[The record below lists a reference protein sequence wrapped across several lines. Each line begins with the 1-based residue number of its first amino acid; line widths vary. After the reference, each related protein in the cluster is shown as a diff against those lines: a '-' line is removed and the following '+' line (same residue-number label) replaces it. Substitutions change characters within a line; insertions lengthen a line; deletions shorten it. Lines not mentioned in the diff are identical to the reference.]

1 MRLQTKLVLTTALI
15 IILAF
20 QWMGMYAMQRI
31 KAYYL
36 DHFSHSLYT
45 QAELLAYYVA
55 PYVLDRES
63 ARSREDLLLSDIE
76 HLVRNM
82 THLSNVTVQ
91 VLDQDGVILVTS
103 PGDNHLVGLRNTEY
117 EVQNALNGLY
127 ASRQMYR
134 AGERLEVVAVPIRTD
149 KVIGAVLLSASMEE
163 VYGTIRGIMRIFVN
177 GALIALSISALIT
190 LFVTRAM
197 SEPLK
202 KMTMQ
207 AEALAH
213 GDYSVRLH
221 MYEDDEIGRLGH
233 ALSALSI
240 QLQEATLA
248 QKREQDKLSSI
259 ITEMSEGVFATDAE
273 GRIEVINPR
282 ALELLNWPKESN
294 VIQRPAHEVLRLPA
308 ENEFVSWLDS
318 AGSFVLEVPMSNLD
332 HENNEITPNLTQ
344 EDQQP
349 VRMVRVMTAPR
360 KLSQKDYGTVVVL
373 TDITQEKIW
382 EKQQQSFVANVS
394 HELKTPLSTFK
405 SYLEA
410 IEEEMS
416 DEKPIV
422 RRFLG
427 TLHQETERMIRLVN
441 DLLYLTRLDIL
452 PAPKR
457 QVISVGRVLERA
469 LERFRVSFEQKGIQL
484 TVEPIKDASCKVL
497 SDIDLLERVIDNIL
511 SNALKYTPPGGFV
524 TMRTAQRDA
533 FIRISVEDSGIG
545 IPPNE
550 QKKVFE
556 RFYRVD
562 KARSRALGGSGLGLA
577 IAREIM
583 MRLKGNI
590 GLVSDGETGTTVWIE
605 LPVAKE
611 MNDAQTH

>member
-103 PGDNHLVGLRNTEY
+103 PGDNHLVGLRNTEN

-127 ASRQMYR
+127 ASRQMVR

-177 GALIALSISALIT
+177 GALIALFISALVT

-202 KMTMQ
+202 KMTVQ

-213 GDYSVRLH
+213 GDYSVKLNIH
-221 MYEDDEIGRLGH
+221 EDDEIGRLGQ

-282 ALELLNWPKESN
+282 ALELLNWPQKSN

-318 AGSFVLEVPMSNLD
+318 TGSFVLEVPMTIPD
-332 HENNEITPNLTQ
+332 HESKETTSHLAQ
-344 EDQQP
+344 DDQQP
-349 VRMVRVMTAPR
+349 IRMVRVMTAPR
-360 KLSQKDYGTVVVL
+360 KLSEKDYGTVVVL
-373 TDITQEKIW
+373 TDITQEKNW

-410 IEEEMS
+410 IEEEVAT
-416 DEKPIV
+416 EKPIV

-452 PAPKR
+452 PAPK
-457 QVISVGRVLERA
+457 QQTLSVLYVIERA
-469 LERFRVSFEQKGIQL
+469 LERFQVSFEQKGIQL
-484 TVEPIKDASCKVL
+484 TVEPIQNELTIL

-511 SNALKYTPPGGFV
+511 SNALKYTPPGGLV
-524 TMRTAQRDA
+524 TMRAQPRDG

-545 IPPNE
+545 IPPSE

-562 KARSRALGGSGLGLA
+562 KARSRTLGGSGLGLA

-583 MRLKGNI
+583 MRLQGNI
-590 GLVSDGETGTTVWIE
+590 GLVSDGESGTTVWIE
-605 LPVAKE
+605 LPAAKE
-611 MNDAQTH
+611 MRDGKAH